1 MDKSSHDGTRVPDPG
16 QRQREHRCRRREYS
30 QPTIR
35 RHQVVSVL
43 QGGGTVDAD
52 GFGTLRKGD

>member
-1 MDKSSHDGTRVPDPG
+1 MDKSSHGSARVADPE
-16 QRQREHRCRRREYS
+16 QRQLEHRRRRREYS

-43 QGGGTVDAD
+43 QGGGSVEAD
-52 GFGTLRKGD
+52 GFGTLRKG